1 MERETT
7 IKARTLIRA
16 SYDKVIKA
24 INSDKGKLILSD
36 GMVIDA
42 GKSLRKTDIYAI
54 VSQDIGLG
62 YCEQM
67 IEKYVREY
75 LKERPASAGGDNEK

>member
-7 IKARTLIRA
+7 KKARALIRA

-24 INSDKGKLILSD
+24 INSGKGKITLDD
-36 GMVIDA
+36 GVAIDA
-42 GKSLRKTDIYAI
+42 GKSLRKVDIYSI

-75 LKERPASAGGDNEK
+75 LKEKPA

>member
-7 IKARTLIRA
+7 RKARALIRA

-24 INSDKGKLILSD
+24 INSGKGKITLSD
-36 GMVIDA
+36 SVAIDA

-62 YCEQM
+62 NCEQM

-75 LKERPASAGGDNEK
+75 LKEKSA

>member
-7 IKARTLIRA
+7 KKARALIRA
-16 SYDKVIKA
+16 SYDKIIKA
-24 INSDKGKLILSD
+24 INSDKGKISLS
-36 GMVIDA
+36 GGVVIDA

-62 YCEQM
+62 YGEQM

-75 LKERPASAGGDNEK
+75 LKEKPASAGGRR

>member
-7 IKARTLIRA
+7 RKARALIRA
-16 SYDKVIKA
+16 SYDKVIKS
-24 INSDKGKLILSD
+24 INSDRGKLVLSD
-36 GMVIDA
+36 RVIINA

-62 YCEQM
+62 YYEQM

-75 LKERPASAGGDNEK
+75 LKERTA